1 MSVTDATVIDII
13 GQALVVASKLAGP
26 ILGVCL
32 AVGVVIAFLQTI
44 TQIQEMTLTFVPK
57 LIGVS
62 TVLIVGGHWMLR
74 QVVSWV
80 EQLWGMIPGLR

>member
-1 MSVTDATVIDII
+1 MTDATVIDII

-32 AVGVVIAFLQTI
+32 MVGVVVAFMQTI

-62 TVLIVGGHWMLR
+62 TVIVVGGHWMLR

-80 EQLWGMIPGLR
+80 QELWGLIPGIR

>member
-1 MSVTDATVIDII
+1 VNDATVIDII

-32 AVGVVIAFLQTI
+32 TVGVVVAFLQTI

-62 TVLIVGGHWMLR
+62 MVIVLGGHWMLR
-74 QVVSWV
+74 QVVTWV
-80 EQLWGMIPGLR
+80 QELWGMIPGLR